1 MMRRRLLPLVCAVCC
16 LYAVTP
22 AHAQTPAK
30 GPILTIRHDP
40 FDFDTSRCHV
50 TKCRNLVIRND
61 GDTVLVFRQMDALR
75 APFSANVPIP
85 FTLQPG
91 EFRVI
96 PVCYRPT
103 GVRADSQVVPFRAD
117 NRVPL
122 SIAMLF
128 DVSASMNQSFPDA
141 ASRIEAA
148 HVAGTSFIGSLLNTA
163 DIRDEAAVYTYDDIR
178 HFTRVLGFTSS
189 MDSLRAAIPS
199 LANGTSTCTYQ
210 ALTRT
215 IADLATRKNWRI
227 LAVLTDGDDS
237 GPTCGSATADSVI
250 AEARAAG
257 VRVYVITIGSVS
269 RAGLEDIALAT
280 GGFYYS
286 AKSKLD
292 LVSIYRNIATRASQD
307 IPDTLVVKGRG
318 VSPELVI
325 EPLAFDFDTVRVG
338 QTTCLPIT
346 VRNQGNAYLH
356 LDSVRRVVMLPYE
369 LRVAGD
375 SIAPG
380 AFATGELCYSPTEP
394 RTMQPTFA
402 FRVSACDDT
411 QLFLPMNA
419 VAVADTLRGVRY
431 PVLRVEWTAP
441 PDDTTF
447 CNTTECRQLRFV
459 NEGDTALVVHEASAL
474 IAPFAGDIP
483 VPFTLQPKE
492 SRLFVVCYH
501 PSEAPKVDT
510 QRVDFIADSRVD
522 HAVGMV
528 LDVSDSMNVAWRG
541 GGTRLAMQ
549 RSAALES
556 IRLMLDNRN
565 ATDVGALYT
574 FSRPTAFAERVAVTA
589 DRFALRDSLPRTTA
603 GSVGCVNDALVRAM
617 VALRTAPQRKV
628 LLLFT
633 AGEHG
638 GGACGAI
645 TADQVKTQ
653 AAAGG
658 VRIFI
663 CDLGNGDGSA
673 LRDLATATG
682 GAYARPATFAE
693 LIDAVYGF
701 HQRFMERA
709 SLWASVRGRAVVP
722 KARIMP
728 DTLHFPTVKAGTR
741 QCLTIEIGNDGDAP
755 LTVLGVEGPNAPYTL
770 TGDVVS
776 QILPSQPRSLEVC
789 FEPTRGGVFAD
800 SIRFAHNGCET
811 GSLVV
816 HLRGRATADGGDTT
830 WTWTG
835 SHWKTPR
842 FVVAFD
848 TVALGDLPCG
858 SGETCVEYTVH
869 NTGDSLLYFQVASL
883 PAPPF
888 RHVRPTEIVTLP
900 PDRSYPVRICYT
912 AAAGERRNDTSM
924 VLLRATTRLATS
936 TALLVDGAAST
947 VTTLFDDAISVQQ
960 ALRYAAGTYI
970 QNMIASATRAD
981 EVALST
987 YDGTTL
993 RPLHAWDTTRSA
1005 LQAALPDTATAAT
1018 SCLRGALLDAITD
1031 AGGRDNEARIVVA
1044 LAGSDHA
1051 CADTPSDSVLI
1062 AAARARGVRVFVVAA
1077 ASPALGRYQSLC
1089 DSTGGRFAPASDR
1102 TSLDDAMQSIAH
1114 VVGRDRMHPV
1124 VLTAR
1129 TVVPEL
1135 VVDEDSIDFGRVATG
1150 GIVCR
1155 LLRLRVTGEAPVT
1168 NIEISGA
1175 DVGGTHI
1182 VLPVLAAGS
1191 DTTVRV
1197 CMQRETAGNHRSN
1210 IMVTWQGCTPD
1221 TVYVPTRIATRDS
1234 LLFYVEGRLR
1244 VEMGSVVRVP
1254 IRMRGSLYGGEALE
1268 RIRLTLATNKTVLA
1282 PRPLSYYDRAD
1293 AFGGVFALDSMSHS
1307 TAWSWDRLSVTTDIR
1322 VGVPFRLTD
1331 VDTLFIRTS
1340 YLPLLG
1346 NATWTDVELTDA
1358 VAEPWLP
1365 IGVRSDM
1372 QVAVDGIC
1380 WHDARLVEG
1389 MRAGILSVHPHPVA
1403 TTTTVRFRVA
1413 EEGQVRVSLLNA
1425 LGVEV
1430 RALHDGV
1437 LGAGDHTR
1445 VLDMAALAS
1454 GVYLLRYSA
1463 AGIETMYRIVHL

>member
-1 MMRRRLLPLVCAVCC
+1 MLPLVCAVWS
-16 LYAVTP
+16 LLAVTL
-22 AHAQTPAK
+22 AHAQSPAK
-30 GPILTIRHDP
+30 GPILTIRFDP

-50 TKCRNLVIRND
+50 TKCRNLIVRND
-61 GDTVLVFRQMDALR
+61 GDTALVFRQMDALR
-75 APFSANVPIP
+75 VPFSMNVQIP

-103 GVRADSQVVPFRAD
+103 AVRADSQAVPFKAD
-117 NRVPL
+117 DRVPL

-148 HVAGTSFIGSLLNTA
+148 HAAGTSFIGSLLNTA
-163 DIRDEAAVYTYDDIR
+163 DIRDEAAVYRYDDIS
-178 HFTRVLGFTSS
+178 HYTRVLGYTSAL
-189 MDSLRAAIPS
+189 DSLRAAIPS
-199 LANGTSTCTYQ
+199 VANGTSTCTYQ
-210 ALTRT
+210 SLTRT
-215 IADLATRKNWRI
+215 IADLATRKNWKI
-227 LAVLTDGDDS
+227 LALLTDGDDS
-237 GPTCGSATADSVI
+237 GPSCGAATADSVI
-250 AEARAAG
+250 AEALAAG

-307 IPDTLVVKGRG
+307 IPDTLMVRGRG
-318 VSPELVI
+318 VSPELAI

-338 QTTCLPIT
+338 QTKCLPIT

-356 LDSVRRVVMLPYE
+356 LDSVRRVVMLPYD

-375 SIAPG
+375 SLAPG
-380 AFATGELCYSPTEP
+380 AFVTGELCYTPTEP
-394 RTMQPTFA
+394 RAVQPTFA
-402 FRVSACDDT
+402 FRVSACDNT

-419 VAVADTLRGVRY
+419 IAVTDTMRGVRY

-459 NEGDTALVVHEASAL
+459 NEGDTALMVHEASAL
-474 IAPFAGDIP
+474 VAPFAGDIP

-522 HAVGMV
+522 HAIGMV

-541 GGTRLAMQ
+541 GGTRFAMQ

-565 ATDVGALYT
+565 AVDIGALYT
-574 FSRPTAFAERVAVTA
+574 FSRPSAFTERVAPTL
-589 DRFALRDSLPRTTA
+589 DRFALRDSLPRVTA
-603 GSVGCVNDALVRAM
+603 GTIGCVTDALVRAM
-617 VALRTAPQRKV
+617 VALRNAPQRKV

-653 AAAGG
+653 AVATG
-658 VRIFI
+658 VRIFV
-663 CDLGNGDGSA
+663 CDLGSGDA
-673 LRDLATATG
+673 TMLQDLAASSG
-682 GAYARPATFAE
+682 GAYARPATLTE
-693 LIDAVYGF
+693 LLDAVYGF

-709 SLWASVRGRAVVP
+709 PLWASVRGRAVVP
-722 KARIMP
+722 KARIVP
-728 DTLHFPTVKAGTR
+728 DTLHFPTVQTGTR
-741 QCLTIEIGNDGDAP
+741 QCLTVEIGNDGDAP
-755 LTVLGVEGPNAPYTL
+755 LTLLGVEGPGAPYNM

-776 QILPSQPRSLEVC
+776 QIQPGQSRSLSVC
-789 FEPTRGGVFAD
+789 FDPTRAGVFVD

-816 HLRGRATADGGDTT
+816 QLRGRATSDGGDTT

-842 FVVAFD
+842 FVVESDIVDMGAQ
-848 TVALGDLPCG
+848 PCG
-858 SGETCVEYTVH
+858 AGEICIDYTVR
-869 NTGDSLLYFQVASL
+869 NTGDSLLSFEAASL
-883 PAPPF
+883 PVEPF
-888 RHVRPTEIVTLP
+888 RHVRPTGSVTLP
-900 PDRSYPVRICYT
+900 PGQSYIVRFCYT
-912 AAAGERRNDTSM
+912 PATGERRADTS
-924 VLLRATTRLATS
+924 VLLLRSTTRLATS

-947 VTTLFDDAISVQQ
+947 VTTLFDGAVPVQQ
-960 ALRYAAGTYI
+960 AIRYAAGTYI
-970 QNMIASATRAD
+970 QNMIAPGGRAD

-993 RPLHAWDTTRSA
+993 RPLHGWDTTRSA
-1005 LQAALPDTATAAT
+1005 LQAALPDTATAAA
-1018 SCLRGALLDAITD
+1018 SCLRGTMLGAIID
-1031 AGGRDNEARIVVA
+1031 AGGRDNEARIVVV
-1044 LAGSDHA
+1044 LAGSDQP
-1051 CADTPSDSVLI
+1051 CADTPIDSVLI
-1062 AAARARGVRVFVVAA
+1062 TAARQRGVRVFVVAL
-1077 ASPALGRYQSLC
+1077 ASPTLSRFQSIC
-1089 DSTGGRFAPASDR
+1089 DSTGGRFMLASDR
-1102 TSLDDAMQSIAH
+1102 AALDDAMQGIAH
-1114 VVGRDRMHPV
+1114 VVGRERMHPV
-1124 VLTAR
+1124 TLTAR

-1135 VVDEDSIDFGRVATG
+1135 VVDEDSLDFGRVATG
-1150 GIVCR
+1150 ATVCR

-1168 NIEISGA
+1168 NIRIAGG
-1175 DVGGTHI
+1175 DIGGTQT
-1182 VLPVLAAGS
+1182 VLPMLAAGS
-1191 DTTVRV
+1191 DTTLRV
-1197 CMQRETAGNHRSN
+1197 CMQRETAGDHRSN

-1221 TVYVPTRIATRDS
+1221 TVYVPMRIATRDS
-1234 LLFYVEGRLR
+1234 LIFYVEGRVR

-1282 PRPLSYYDRAD
+1282 PQPLSYFDRED
-1293 AFGGVFALDSMSHS
+1293 AFSRVFARDSISHDKV
-1307 TAWSWDRLSVTTDIR
+1307 WGWDRLAVTTDIR
-1322 VGVPFRLTD
+1322 VGAPFRLTD

-1346 NATWTDVELTDA
+1346 NATWTDVELTEA
-1358 VAEPWLP
+1358 VVEPWLP

-1372 QVAVDGIC
+1372 QVAVGGIC

-1403 TTTTVRFRVA
+1403 TSASVRFRIA
-1413 EEGQVRVSLLNA
+1413 EDGQVRVSLLSA

-1430 RALHDGV
+1430 RVVQDGV
-1437 LGAGDHTR
+1437 LAAGDHMR
-1445 VLDMAALAS
+1445 VLDMTSLPT
-1454 GVYLLRYSA
+1454 GVYLLRFSA
-1463 AGIETMYRIVHL
+1463 AGIESIYRVVHL

>member
-1 MMRRRLLPLVCAVCC
+1 MRLRLLPLVCACVV
-16 LYAVTP
+16 LLAGST
-22 AHAQTPAK
+22 ALAQFPAK

-50 TKCRNLVIRND
+50 TKCRNMIIRND
-61 GDTVLVFRQMDALR
+61 GDTVLVVRQMDALR
-75 APFSANVPIP
+75 APFSANVTIP

-96 PVCYRPT
+96 PICYRPT
-103 GVRADSQVVPFRAD
+103 GVRADSQIVAFRAD
-117 NRVPL
+117 DRIPL

-128 DVSASMNQSFPDA
+128 DVSASMNLSFPDA

-148 HVAGTSFIGSLLNTA
+148 HAAGVSFIGSLLNTA
-163 DIRDEAAVYTYDDIR
+163 DIRDEAAVYTYDDIS
-178 HFTRVLGFTSS
+178 HYTRVLGYTSAL
-189 MDSLRAAIPS
+189 DSLRAAIPS
-199 LANGTSTCTYQ
+199 VANGTSTCTYQ

-215 IADLATRKNWRI
+215 IADLATRKNWKI
-227 LAVLTDGDDS
+227 LALLTDGDDS
-237 GPTCGSATADSVI
+237 GPSCGSATSDSVI
-250 AEARAAG
+250 AEALAAG

-318 VSPELVI
+318 VSPELSI

-338 QTTCLPIT
+338 QTKCLPIT

-356 LDSVRRVVMLPYE
+356 LDSVRRVVMLPYD

-375 SIAPG
+375 SLAPG
-380 AFATGELCYSPTEP
+380 TSVTGVLCYTPTEP
-394 RTMQPTFA
+394 RTQQPTFA

-411 QLFLPMNA
+411 QLFLPMSAIA
-419 VAVADTLRGVRY
+419 VSDSLRGVRY

-459 NEGDTALVVHEASAL
+459 NEGDTVLVVHESSAL

-492 SRLFVVCYH
+492 SRLFEVCYH
-501 PSEAPKVDT
+501 PSEAPQVDT
-510 QRVDFIADSRVD
+510 QRVDFVADSRID
-522 HAVGMV
+522 QAIGLV
-528 LDVSDSMNVAWRG
+528 LDVSDSMNVAWQG
-541 GGTRLAMQ
+541 GSARLAMQ

-565 ATDVGALYT
+565 ARDVGALFA
-574 FSRPTAFAERVAVTA
+574 FSHPTSFRELVPMTN
-589 DRFALRDSLPRTTA
+589 DRFALRDSLPRVALGTI
-603 GSVGCVNDALVRAM
+603 GCVSDALVRAM
-617 VALRTAPQRKV
+617 VAMRGVPQRKV

-633 AGEHG
+633 SGEHG
-638 GGACGAI
+638 GGACGALN
-645 TADQVKTQ
+645 ADQVKSQ
-653 AAAGG
+653 ARLEGF
-658 VRIFI
+658 RIFI
-663 CDLGNGDGSA
+663 CDLGTGDA
-673 LRDLATATG
+673 AMLQDLARTTG
-682 GAYARPATFAE
+682 GAYARPTTLSE
-693 LIDAVYGF
+693 LFDAVYGF

-709 SLWASVRGRAVVP
+709 QLWASVRGRAVVP
-722 KARIMP
+722 KARVLP
-728 DTLHFPTVKAGTR
+728 DTLQFGTVKAGTR

-755 LTVLGVEGPNAPYTL
+755 LTLLGVEGPRAPYSM
-770 TGDVVS
+770 TGDIAT
-776 QILPSQPRSLEVC
+776 QIQPGQPRSLHVC
-789 FEPTRGGVFAD
+789 FEPASAGTFAD
-800 SIRFAHNGCET
+800 SIRFTHNGCET

-816 HLRGRATADGGDTT
+816 HLRGRATSDGGDTT

-835 SHWKTPR
+835 SRWKTPR
-842 FVVAFD
+842 FALDSD
-848 TVALGDLPCG
+848 TVDMGALPCG
-858 SGETCVEYTVH
+858 TGETCIEYSVH
-869 NTGDSLLYFQVASL
+869 NTGDSSLAFTAVSL
-883 PAPPF
+883 PGEPF
-888 RHVRPTEIVTLP
+888 RHERPTNVVILP
-900 PDRSYPVRICYT
+900 ADRSYPVRVCYT
-912 AAAGERRNDTSM
+912 VATGESRSDTSR
-924 VLLRATTRLATS
+924 VLLRSTTRLATS
-936 TALLVDGAAST
+936 TSLVLDAAA
-947 VTTLFDDAISVQQ
+947 TTLGTPFDGPVSVHH
-960 ALRYAAGTYI
+960 AMRYAAGMYI
-970 QNMIASATRAD
+970 QNMIVPDGRPD
-981 EVALST
+981 ELTVST
-987 YDGTTL
+987 YDDATL
-993 RPLHAWDTTRSA
+993 RLFHDWDTTRSA
-1005 LQAALPDTATAAT
+1005 LQVALPDTATAAT
-1018 SCLRGALLDAITD
+1018 SCLRSVLLGAIVD
-1031 AGGRDNEARIVVA
+1031 AGRRDNEARIVVA

-1051 CADTPSDSVLI
+1051 CTDTPSDSVLI
-1062 AAARARGVRVFVVAA
+1062 AAARLRDVRLFVVALA
-1077 ASPALGRYQSLC
+1077 APTLSRYQSIC
-1089 DSTGGRFAPASDR
+1089 DSTGGHFAHASDR
-1102 TSLDDAMQSIAH
+1102 RTLDDAMQDIAH
-1114 VVGRDRMHPV
+1114 VVGRDRLFPV
-1124 VLTAR
+1124 VLRAR

-1135 VVDEDSIDFGRVATG
+1135 VVDEDSLDFGRVATG
-1150 GIVCR
+1150 AIVCR

-1168 NIEISGA
+1168 NIRISGG
-1175 DVGGTHI
+1175 DVGGTPV
-1182 VLPVLAAGS
+1182 VLPMLAAGS
-1191 DTTVRV
+1191 DTTLRV
-1197 CMQRETAGNHRSN
+1197 CMQRATAGNHRSN

-1221 TVYVPTRIATRDS
+1221 TTYVPTRIATRDS

-1244 VEMGSVVRVP
+1244 VDMGSVVRVP

-1282 PRPLSYYDRAD
+1282 PQPLSHYDREG
-1293 AFGGVFALDSMSHS
+1293 AFSIVFARDSITHDKMW
-1307 TAWSWDRLSVTTDIR
+1307 TWDRLTVTTDIR
-1322 VGVPFRLTD
+1322 VGAPFRLTD

-1372 QVAVDGIC
+1372 QVAIDGIC

-1403 TTTTVRFRVA
+1403 TATTVRFRVA

-1445 VLDMAALAS
+1445 VLDMASLAS
-1454 GVYLLRYSA
+1454 GVYLLRFSA
-1463 AGIETMYRIVHL
+1463 TGIESIYRIVHL